1 MIGLIIFLIW
11 ILSVMGTIGYCREE
25 TELGRPTLPRVIIA
39 LTPVINTIF
48 CLRKAVFT
56 NLFEDILKEFK

>member
-1 MIGLIIFLIW
+1 
-11 ILSVMGTIGYCREE
+11 MGTIGYYMCREE

-56 NLFEDILKEFK
+56 NLFEDILKELK